1 MSAIGWAEKAKDISI
16 LDHIAI
22 QAMVGLLSGNKL
34 PPFTNREQQQLS
46 ELSYQ
51 IAWKMCKEGGFEHE

>member
-1 MSAIGWAEKAKDISI
+1 MTAIKWDENSKNLSVIDY
-16 LDHIAI
+16 IAI

-51 IAWKMCKEGGFEHE
+51 IAWKMCKEGGFDE